1 MGMSSYVH
9 LVTQVEG
16 LHHWPDAEH
25 PEQYLRAP
33 HRHLFVVTAQVQVFT
48 HDREIEI
55 NAATRWMT
63 GILASLAVPEPGR
76 SVATTPADADTL
88 LDFGPQSCER
98 LAARLVDA
106 LTERYGRHRRTRCT
120 VTEDGLLGAGVTWHP
135 APARASGL
143 GS

>member
-63 GILASLAVPEPGR
+63 GVLAGF
-76 SVATTPADADTL
+76 ADAPVDADAP

-98 LAARLVDA
+98 LAARLVGA
-106 LTERYGRHRRTRCT
+106 LNDRYGRHRRARCT
-120 VTEDGLLGAGVTWHP
+120 VTEDGLLGAGVTWDP
-135 APARASGL
+135 APAMASEP